1 MIYGDR
7 TTTFDDFLKK
17 NNDEYIKTLMS
28 IDYID
33 RMVELATTANSCYIL
48 FRKFTEYDG
57 FGYPHEYYDF
67 SQINY
72 LDEANERLY
81 FAHQVGRKRY
91 TEIKSGLAESD
102 KNPSNPGGMYMLIPF
117 ENCSQQAA
125 EIILEVYLN
134 GIHHSLSKEAIN
146 KIPPKIRKKALVSFA
161 EKNKISENELN
172 ALSKYF
178 QIRGAAISRYS
189 IYVEST

>member
-72 LDEANERLY
+72 LDDANERLY
-81 FAHQVGRKRY
+81 FSHQVDRKRY
-91 TEIKSGLAESD
+91 TEIKNGLAESD
-102 KNPSNPGGMYMLIPF
+102 KNPSNPGDMYMLIPF
-117 ENCSQQAA
+117 ENCNQQAA
-125 EIILEVYLN
+125 EIILEAYLN

-161 EKNKISENELN
+161 EKNKISANELN

>member
-1 MIYGDR
+1 MIYGDG
-7 TTTFDDFLKK
+7 TATFDDSLKN
-17 NNDEYIKTLMS
+17 NNDEYTKTLMS
-28 IDYID
+28 KDYID
-33 RMVELATTANSCYIL
+33 RMMELEATANSCYIL

-72 LDEANERLY
+72 LDDANERLY
-81 FAHQVGRKRY
+81 FSHQVDRKRY
-91 TEIKSGLAESD
+91 TEIKNGLAESD
-102 KNPSNPGGMYMLIPF
+102 KNPSNPGDMYMLIPF
-117 ENCSQQAA
+117 ENCNQQAA
-125 EIILEVYLN
+125 EIILAIYLN
-134 GIHHSLSKEAIN
+134 GIHCSLSPEAID
-146 KIPPKIRKKALVSFA
+146 KIPHKIRKKALVSFA
-161 EKNKISENELN
+161 EKNKISANELN

>member
-17 NNDEYIKTLMS
+17 NNDEYTKTLMS
-28 IDYID
+28 IEYID
-33 RMVELATTANSCYIL
+33 RMMELAATANSCYIL

-57 FGYPHEYYDF
+57 FGNPHEYYDF
-67 SQINY
+67 SQLNY
-72 LDEANERLY
+72 LDKTNERLY
-81 FAHQVGRKRY
+81 FAHQVGRERY